1 MSLIDY
7 VAGEVRSLEK
17 ESVVVSIGGVGLR
30 VLVPRSV
37 LEVAQVGRPVTIFT
51 NLVVREDALTLY
63 GFATEEERAL
73 FNTLTSVTGV
83 GPKLGLSILSTL
95 TVEQLRSAVVREEA
109 AILTR
114 VPGVG
119 KKTAEKIV
127 FELKGK
133 MGDTVLQGLTVVD
146 DVDQE
151 VLAVLTSLGYSIV
164 EAQGAIQSIPRD
176 AARDMETRV
185 MLALQYFS

>member
-7 VAGEVRSLEK
+7 VAGDVRSADK
-17 ESVVVSIGGVGLR
+17 DSVVVAVGGVGLR
-30 VLVPRSV
+30 VVVPRSV
-37 LEVAQVGRPVTIFT
+37 LEVAQVGLPITIYT
-51 NLVVREDALTLY
+51 HLVLREDAIALY
-63 GFATEEERAL
+63 GFVSEEERAL
-73 FNTLTSVTGV
+73 FNTLTSVSGV
-83 GPKLGLSILSTL
+83 GPKMGMSILSTL
-95 TVEQLRSAVVREEA
+95 TVEQLRGAVMREEA

-151 VLAVLTSLGYSIV
+151 VLAALTALGYSIV
-164 EAQGAIQSIPRD
+164 EAQTAIQSIPRD
-176 AARDMETRV
+176 APREVETRV
-185 MLALQYFS
+185 LTALQYFS

>member
-37 LEVAQVGRPVTIFT
+37 LEVAQVGRPITIFT

-83 GPKLGLSILSTL
+83 GPKMGLSILSTL
-95 TVEQLRSAVVREEA
+95 SVEQLRSAVVREEA

-176 AARDMETRV
+176 AARDVESRV
-185 MLALQYFS
+185 MLALQYFT